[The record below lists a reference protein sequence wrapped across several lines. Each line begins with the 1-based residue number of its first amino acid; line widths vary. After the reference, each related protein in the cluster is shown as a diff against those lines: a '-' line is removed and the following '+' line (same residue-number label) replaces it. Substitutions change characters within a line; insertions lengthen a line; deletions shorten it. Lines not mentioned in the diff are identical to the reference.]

1 MRKMMISVLLTAA
14 IVGVVACSRPTTG
27 NVGENDAAPM
37 TYENEL
43 FSIDVPGG
51 WECDDSNW
59 NGLESVNNYVE
70 IFDPDGSVVWF
81 HIVKTFLPYI
91 WEGLDLAKAMSKEGR
106 ALSEDNVEFIQEIDS
121 VEVGGYPACIL
132 YFANYVDNDTIIQK
146 QFVTCM
152 EDSHI
157 LIYFNEN
164 FDVKDWEAAQELGDS
179 IIGTIKLKQV
189 VNPLDNDS
197 VFKKAIEENWGSLL
211 AE

>member
-1 MRKMMISVLLTAA
+1 
-14 IVGVVACSRPTTG
+14 
-27 NVGENDAAPM
+27 
-37 TYENEL
+37 
-43 FSIDVPGG
+43 
-51 WECDDSNW
+51 
-59 NGLESVNNYVE
+59 
-70 IFDPDGSVVWF
+70 
-81 HIVKTFLPYI
+81 
-91 WEGLDLAKAMSKEGR
+91 
-106 ALSEDNVEFIQEIDS
+106 
-121 VEVGGYPACIL
+121 
-132 YFANYVDNDTIIQK
+132 
-146 QFVTCM
+146 M